1 MRAGPDGCQIAGLLA
16 CIHRAAVVGGWNR
29 GTDLT
34 WEEKKMLK
42 VIVNYTNGTKT
53 EHVFSDVLAAYRY
66 ATTLKVLEWVK
77 YTNIAV
83 NNEIVATYNKKGL

>member
-1 MRAGPDGCQIAGLLA
+1 
-16 CIHRAAVVGGWNR
+16 
-29 GTDLT
+29 
-34 WEEKKMLK
+34 MLK

-53 EHVFSDVLAAYRY
+53 EHVFSDALAAYRY

-77 YTNIAV
+77 YTNIAI